1 MNRKRAK
8 IELPTDEEIQE
19 DPLSDFRAP
28 SVETTIISE
37 ISSAFELKQEIVI
50 APGEEKEPLSILSDK
65 FREHLALL
73 HLLPTAKYGY
83 QIESEIPLSPSKYFN
98 QRILHC
104 THKFAADSAYIS
116 FAHSVLQK
124 TQLGSQINIAMK
136 KLVTNNLTAGM
147 MSKNIKQRI
156 KEFIAK
162 VKLPVL

>member
-1 MNRKRAK
+1 M
-8 IELPTDEEIQE
+8 
-19 DPLSDFRAP
+19 
-28 SVETTIISE
+28 
-37 ISSAFELKQEIVI
+37 
-50 APGEEKEPLSILSDK
+50 
-65 FREHLALL
+65 
-73 HLLPTAKYGY
+73 LPTAKYGY
-83 QIESEIPLSPSKYFN
+83 QIEREIPLSPSKYFN

-104 THKFAADSAYIS
+104 THKFAADSVYIS

-147 MSKNIKQRI
+147 MSKNFKQRI